1 MMIVYQVID
10 DSIQDYRVYATKEA
24 AAMRL
29 FEIVMK
35 AKEGSTLNDLLRIYA
50 LEVK

>member
-1 MMIVYQVID
+1 MHVYQVID
-10 DSIQDYRVYATKEA
+10 DCIQSDDVYATKEA

-35 AKEGSTLNDLLRIYA
+35 AKLGSTLNDLLRVYE
-50 LEVK
+50 LDVR

>member
-1 MMIVYQVID
+1 MIVYQVVD
-10 DSIQDYRVYATKEA
+10 DCITGDDVYATKEA

-29 FEIVMK
+29 FEIVTK
-35 AKEGSTLNDLLRIYA
+35 AKPGSLLDDLLRVYE